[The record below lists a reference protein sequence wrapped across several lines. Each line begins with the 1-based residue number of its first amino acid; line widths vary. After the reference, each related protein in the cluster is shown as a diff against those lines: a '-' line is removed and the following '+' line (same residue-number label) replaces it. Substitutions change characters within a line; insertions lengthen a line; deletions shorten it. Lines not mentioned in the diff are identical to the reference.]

1 MGANILFGH
10 ARAHREANGCTRL
23 QTHGLAN
30 TRHGLTRVNYVTVS
44 LESPPP
50 IMTNH
55 PFHWL
60 SHLRGLLRQCQLRW
74 GKRHLTDMES
84 LNPASGFYFHVTG
97 LLYFIMLFEDFV
109 AGAAAEQSLSAATLI
124 RLVDL
129 FPFSSSFFFGSS
141 GVILGEEG
149 AGHITQFNLLT
160 LHFYCF
166 HTAGRSG

>member
-84 LNPASGFYFHVTG
+84 PNPASGFYFHVTG
-97 LLYFIMLFEDFV
+97 LLYFITLFEDFV

-129 FPFSSSFFFGSS
+129 FPFASFFFGLVWCHS
-141 GVILGEEG
+141 GRG
-149 AGHITQFNLLT
+149 
-160 LHFYCF
+160 
-166 HTAGRSG
+166 GRRSCNAV